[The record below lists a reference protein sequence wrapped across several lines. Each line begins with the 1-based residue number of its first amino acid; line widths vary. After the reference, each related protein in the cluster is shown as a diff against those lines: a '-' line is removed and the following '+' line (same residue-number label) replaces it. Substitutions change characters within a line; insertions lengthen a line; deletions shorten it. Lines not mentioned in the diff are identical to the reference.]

1 MKKPPHIKIGDRVTV
16 TTLPPNLDDR
26 AGIGTPEVFHR
37 ALGKTFRVEGI
48 DRYGHLE
55 LVVAERWPTPDT
67 YESDSIFIEP
77 EFVTRARR
85 GRAKK

>member
-1 MKKPPHIKIGDRVTV
+1 VKRTRHFKVGDRVTV
-16 TTLPPNLDDR
+16 TTLPPDLDDR
-26 AGIGTPEVFHR
+26 AKINTLEVFQR

-48 DRYGHLE
+48 GRYGHLE
-55 LVVAERWPTPDT
+55 LVVAERRRTPDT

>member
-1 MKKPPHIKIGDRVTV
+1 MKRTPIFKIGDRVTV

-26 AGIGTPEVFHR
+26 AGIGTPEVFQR

-55 LVVAERWPTPDT
+55 LVVAERRPTPDT
-67 YESDSIFIEP
+67 YESDTIFIEA
-77 EFVTRARR
+77 EFVTLVRR
-85 GRAKK
+85 GREKK